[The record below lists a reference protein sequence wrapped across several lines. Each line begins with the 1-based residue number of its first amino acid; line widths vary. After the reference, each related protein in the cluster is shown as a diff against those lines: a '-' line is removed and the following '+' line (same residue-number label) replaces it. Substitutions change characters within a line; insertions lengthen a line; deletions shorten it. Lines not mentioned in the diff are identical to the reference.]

1 MASKDNQIVY
11 SDTWN
16 DYKKDDCTHIMS
28 ATKSVMSLLIGIAV
42 DKGQIG
48 SVDDKVLDYF
58 PDYKVKR
65 GEKTIQEVTIKH
77 LLTMR
82 APYKCKGDPWTKVC
96 SSDNWTYASLDFL
109 GGRKGLTDE
118 FNYQTVCL
126 HILSGILNKV
136 TNMITVDYANEYLFE
151 PLGIKKH
158 KNYYAETA
166 EEHKAFTIGK
176 TPKEDIWF
184 CDPDG
189 LGTPGYGLCMSA
201 EDMAKIGLLCLNN
214 GNYNGKQIIHKANM
228 PINNKT
234 PHYPK
239 KTSTFGYDIIKD
251 KRYFE
256 DKFFLHLSFSINY
269 FKSTLKMSDL
279 NIKVNKFLYR
289 NQESINIMG
298 IDRGE
303 RNLIY
308 ITIIDQKGNILLQK
322 SMNELLYKIV
332 KEDTDICV
340 QKDYHKI
347 LSNRVKERDLAKKS
361 WGAIDSIKELKEGYL
376 SFKILAMYG

>member
-1 MASKDNQIVY
+1 MEKQELHKFIEEKQPNICQVVAYKDNKKVY
-11 SDTWN
+11 SDYWN
-16 DYKKDDCTHIMS
+16 NYKEDNCVHIMS
-28 ATKSVMSLLIGIAV
+28 ATKSIMALLIGIAI
-42 DKGQIG
+42 DKGQIN

-65 GEKTIQEVTIKH
+65 GDKTIYDVTIKH

-82 APYKCKGDPWTKVC
+82 TPYKCKGDPWSKVC
-96 SSDNWTYASLDFL
+96 SSDNWTYSSLDFL

-136 TNMITVDYANEYLFE
+136 TNMITVDCANEYLFG

-176 TPKEDIWF
+176 TPKENIWF

-214 GNYNGKQIIHKANM
+214 GNYNGK
-228 PINNKT
+228 
-234 PHYPK
+234 
-239 KTSTFGYDIIKD
+239 
-251 KRYFE
+251 
-256 DKFFLHLSFSINY
+256 
-269 FKSTLKMSDL
+269 
-279 NIKVNKFLYR
+279 
-289 NQESINIMG
+289 
-298 IDRGE
+298 
-303 RNLIY
+303 
-308 ITIIDQKGNILLQK
+308 
-322 SMNELLYKIV
+322 
-332 KEDTDICV
+332 
-340 QKDYHKI
+340 
-347 LSNRVKERDLAKKS
+347 
-361 WGAIDSIKELKEGYL
+361 
-376 SFKILAMYG
+376 